1 MYTFKNRRRNKESR
15 KETKEKR
22 QQLKISDDTKFSHRY
37 MFVATSLP
45 EIFTAEDIIAIYH
58 LMIFS

>member
-22 QQLKISDDTKFSHRY
+22 KQLKISDDTKFSHHY
-37 MFVATSLP
+37 MFVATSLWKYLQQKISLP
-45 EIFTAEDIIAIYH
+45 FTI
-58 LMIFS
+58 